1 MTQGEV
7 TLPDLEAMMTDETT
21 PPLVTEYTSQPF
33 DPYSAISGGDDFK
46 ISLNANPE
54 ISTLGPGTSTLNL
67 GFLDNPDNTLQALN
81 IGSGAFDCMA
91 TGTCS
96 TIDTVFQST

>member
-7 TLPDLEAMMTDETT
+7 TIPDLEAMMTDKTT

-33 DPYSAISGGDDFK
+33 DPYSAFSGGDDFK

-54 ISTLGPGTSTLNL
+54 ISTLSPGTSTLNL
-67 GFLDNPDNTLQALN
+67 GFLDNPEDTL
-81 IGSGAFDCMA
+81 
-91 TGTCS
+91 
-96 TIDTVFQST
+96 